1 MPPIILALSRN
12 IKLMMWTNTLCL
24 TLVIPSFLIFFN
36 NQDLRMA
43 GMTASMGLL
52 LGAGSHLFFNNF
64 RLRKARLEL
73 ISSFEKVRNDLFF
86 DDLTGL
92 YNRRAGMER
101 LREEFA
107 RACRNG
113 KEFSVAMV
121 DVDHFKKVN
130 DTYGHLAGDHVL
142 KEIGKIL
149 RTELRQCDVIVRYGG
164 EEFMVIMP
172 ETDQKQAIQ
181 ALERLCSK
189 LSSMEISYGDLKIKI
204 TISIGVASAFPVMKD
219 PMGVIHRADE
229 ALYRAK
235 RSGRNRVILNEQMPR
250 LSFAS
255 VN

>member
-1 MPPIILALSRN
+1 
-12 IKLMMWTNTLCL
+12 
-24 TLVIPSFLIFFN
+24 
-36 NQDLRMA
+36 
-43 GMTASMGLL
+43 
-52 LGAGSHLFFNNF
+52 
-64 RLRKARLEL
+64 
-73 ISSFEKVRNDLFF
+73 
-86 DDLTGL
+86 
-92 YNRRAGMER
+92 
-101 LREEFA
+101 
-107 RACRNG
+107 
-113 KEFSVAMV
+113 MV

-142 KEIGKIL
+142 KEIGKTL

-181 ALERLCSK
+181 PLERLRSK
-189 LSSMEISYGDLKIKI
+189 LSSMEISYGDLKIKVS
-204 TISIGVASAFPVMKD
+204 ISIGVASAPPVMKD